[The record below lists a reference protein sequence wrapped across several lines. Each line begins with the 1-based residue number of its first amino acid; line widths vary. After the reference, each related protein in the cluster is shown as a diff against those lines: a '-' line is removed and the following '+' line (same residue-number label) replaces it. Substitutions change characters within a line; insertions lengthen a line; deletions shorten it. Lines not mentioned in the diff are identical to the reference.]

1 MKIMIIGYPGS
12 GKSTLAKK
20 LSSLYE
26 CQYLHMDK
34 ISFYPNWVEKENDL
48 RINSLKQFLNDNPS
62 SWVIDGNYF
71 KILFEE
77 RVELANQIIF
87 LNFNRFTCY
96 FSALKRA
103 LDYRNKTRESA
114 PEGCKEKFSL
124 SFQWWI
130 LHQSRTKK
138 RKIVYSELKNQYSEK
153 FIELK
158 NRKEVRKYLEKLK
171 DEK

>member
-1 MKIMIIGYPGS
+1 M
-12 GKSTLAKK
+12 
-20 LSSLYE
+20 
-26 CQYLHMDK
+26 
-34 ISFYPNWVEKENDL
+34 
-48 RINSLKQFLNDNPS
+48 
-62 SWVIDGNYF
+62 IDGNYF
-71 KILFEE
+71 KILFNE
-77 RVELANQIIF
+77 RVELANRIIF

-158 NRKEVRKYLEKLK
+158 NRKEVKKYLEKLK

>member
-1 MKIMIIGYPGS
+1 MKIVIIGYPGS
-12 GKSTLAKK
+12 GKSTLAKR
-20 LSSLYE
+20 LSSIYN
-26 CQYLHMDK
+26 CKYLHMDK
-34 ISFYPNWVEKENDL
+34 ISFYPNWVEKENSL
-48 RINSLKQFLNDNPS
+48 RINSLKEFLKENPS

-77 RVELANQIIF
+77 RVELADKIIY

-103 LDYRNKTRESA
+103 IVYKHKERESA
-114 PEGCKEKFSL
+114 PEGCKENFSL

-130 LHQSRTKK
+130 LHQSRTSK
-138 RKIVYSELKNQYSEK
+138 RKKTFNELKEKYPNK

-158 NRKEVRKYLEKLK
+158 NRKEVNKFIDGITNQK
-171 DEK
+171 